1 MNIIFITLHF
11 WVCHTSHLHS
21 PHHCGSLLKFLLC
34 IVEWMHIYPK
44 TCWLSKIAGKYL
56 VATSS
61 SILSYCQFLSPLLWN
76 NFALLLQLCFYAHNK
91 LIFLLILLSLGVGW
105 MSCRSQQRTI
115 VNCMSINEDNVMV
128 SAGMCLKL
136 KCSSPWAICICKW

>member
-91 LIFLLILLSLGVGW
+91 LIFFVDIAFVGCGLDVMQISTTDNCELHVYQWGQCYGLCRYVPKVEMFISLSYLY
-105 MSCRSQQRTI
+105 M
-115 VNCMSINEDNVMV
+115 
-128 SAGMCLKL
+128 
-136 KCSSPWAICICKW
+136 